1 MYERSKRKRGD
12 HILMDSFWLCV
23 RCVQK
28 KEKEKEKTEAGRREL
43 EDINKEDDSKR
54 ERCLSTFITK
64 QVRV

>member
-28 KEKEKEKTEAGRREL
+28 KEKEKEKTEAGRRGRL
-43 EDINKEDDSKR
+43 GFLLYLND
-54 ERCLSTFITK
+54 LAL
-64 QVRV
+64 